1 MTGKFFRGESLFV
14 RILFAVLA
22 LIPGA
27 ALLADG
33 PAVIN
38 CPWYPP
44 NNGDD
49 FALRGFYTQGYP
61 GTSLKQVV
69 LPLSFPA
76 AGTYQLSLTAT
87 SPTFD
92 GTMLGTATTT
102 VTAPGTAYQSVT
114 FDFGTI
120 SVSESTPITFAG
132 AVVSKP
138 PGVTGNVMMQ
148 FVTDPLCRLTE
159 TTGKDAPLSTF
170 RRGGIAALILG
181 DVATTF
187 NHIVT
192 AQAVASIHGANLT
205 YFHTDAWIG
214 NPLGVPVTVT
224 ATYRCFG
231 GTNCGSGTASFTI
244 AAGQAMTFT
253 DIVQTLFAAP
263 ETAGAIAFQY
273 TSSSYVST
281 LKVVTRTYTP
291 TLPSPTVGTYLV
303 GKAAIDAVGASN
315 FVGLGNNGADRTRG
329 FRTNFGF
336 YNPSGFSNT
345 VTVQL
350 ATADGTPIGSPVTQ
364 VFGPRQA
371 LQINDIFT
379 AAGVGGTVTTDAT
392 AHITATLP
400 GFPYFSVT
408 DNGSGDTSIQQ

>member
-1 MTGKFFRGESLFV
+1 MAGEFFRGEHRFV
-14 RILFAVLA
+14 RILLVFFAFLSA
-22 LIPGA
+22 A
-27 ALLADG
+27 ALRADG

-44 NNGDD
+44 SNGDD
-49 FALRGFYTQGYP
+49 FATRGFYTQGYP

-69 LPLSFPA
+69 IPLSFPA

-87 SPTFD
+87 SATFD
-92 GTMLGTATTT
+92 GTMLGTATAT
-102 VTAPGTAYQSVT
+102 VAAASTAFQSVT

-120 SVSESTPITFAG
+120 SVNESTPIAFAG
-132 AVVSKP
+132 AVVSRP
-138 PGVTGNVMMQ
+138 PGVAGNVLMQ

-159 TTGKDAPLSTF
+159 TSGRDAPLSSF
-170 RRGGIAALILG
+170 RRGGIAALIIG

-192 AQAVASIHGANLT
+192 VAAAASVHGANLT
-205 YFHTDAWIG
+205 YFHTDAWVE
-214 NPLGVPVTVT
+214 NPLGVAVTIT

-231 GTNCGSGTASFTI
+231 GTNCGTGTAQFTI
-244 AAGQAMTFT
+244 NAGQAMTFT
-253 DIVQTLFAAP
+253 DIVQTLFSAP
-263 ETAGAIAFQY
+263 ETAGAITFSY
-273 TSSSYVST
+273 SSTAYVST

-291 TLPSPTVGTYLV
+291 SLPNPTVGTFLA
-303 GKAAIDAVGASN
+303 GKAAIDAAGAAT
-315 FVGLGNNGADRTRG
+315 FVGLGNNGADRSRG

-336 YNPSGFSNT
+336 YNPSAYPNT
-345 VTVQL
+345 VTVTL

-364 VFGPRQA
+364 VFGPHQA

>member
-1 MTGKFFRGESLFV
+1 
-14 RILFAVLA
+14 
-22 LIPGA
+22 
-27 ALLADG
+27 
-33 PAVIN
+33 
-38 CPWYPP
+38 
-44 NNGDD
+44 
-49 FALRGFYTQGYP
+49 
-61 GTSLKQVV
+61 
-69 LPLSFPA
+69 
-76 AGTYQLSLTAT
+76 
-87 SPTFD
+87 
-92 GTMLGTATTT
+92 MLGTAAAT
-102 VTAPGTAYQSVT
+102 VTAGSTAFQSVT

-120 SVSESTPITFAG
+120 SVSESTPIAFAG

-159 TTGKDAPLSTF
+159 TAGRDAPLSTF

-181 DVATTF
+181 DVAPTF

-205 YFHTDAWIG
+205 YFHTDAWIN
-214 NPLGVPVTVT
+214 NPLGVPVAVT

-231 GTNCGSGTASFTI
+231 GTGCGTGTAQFTI
-244 AAGQAMTFT
+244 NAGQAMTFT

-263 ETAGAIAFQY
+263 ETAGAIAFSY
-273 TSSSYVST
+273 TSANYVST

-303 GKAAIDAVGASN
+303 GKAAIDAVGAST

-336 YNPSGFSNT
+336 YNPSAYPNT
-345 VTVQL
+345 VTVTL
-350 ATADGTPIGSPVTQ
+350 ATADGTAIGSPVTQ
-364 VFGPRQA
+364 VFAPRQA

-379 AAGVGGTVTTDAT
+379 AAGAGGTVTTDAT
-392 AHITATLP
+392 ARITATLP